1 MTILDKYILKQILVG
16 FALVL
21 ISMTVLVW
29 LTQSL
34 RMIDMIVTKGVSVG
48 VFVRMTILV
57 LPNFMQ
63 ILSPIALFAVTL
75 FTFIRMQSDK
85 EVMVMQAVGMSTGQI
100 MRAPLILAG
109 ILAAAGYLFSIF
121 VIPAA
126 NTDLRELQW
135 KIRNDL
141 SHLLL
146 QEGQFNSFKNGLTL
160 YVRERTPDGNVKG
173 VFAYEAK
180 GKGQNQVSILAAE
193 SGTVFQEPAGVRVVF
208 NAGARHEYNPETK
221 QFSILKFDKYTMS
234 FADKNQST
242 GTRRADVRELSL
254 RQLWAAEPTDA
265 ANMAQY
271 RKHKVEL
278 AKRLLQPLY
287 NFTFVFLAMFGIL
300 SGYYSRRGQ
309 AGRINFVVGAALIV
323 QSLALAFEN
332 MAGKNL
338 WFLIL
343 VFLNVWIPMVITG
356 WALFRSR
363 KKKRK
368 APKWFF
374 WATILIIG
382 AVSCPARALVA
393 LNDVSFDKDTPV
405 DFEADRVS
413 YNQAANEVEAYGNV
427 VLRQNGTTVTT
438 EEIRFNRNSNQ
449 IFAPNAVRM
458 SMPDGTTAETEGVV
472 LSGGMTDMSTGPMRA
487 RLYEGTRLAADRMK
501 RTQDGNRVYLREA
514 TYTPCDTCGDE
525 APLWRL
531 RAKNLK
537 HDKAAQEIVFKHVF
551 LDVKDVPVLYL
562 PYLQMPDF
570 TIKRKTGFLPPSLA
584 SGTEMKGGIELPLF
598 VNVAD
603 NQNLTITPVVS
614 PSHFPLLLA
623 DYQGIYDRGA
633 FSLQVS
639 GTRDKDDEHN
649 QAHIKADF
657 RYDMTDHWRM
667 SGQLFRVATDT
678 YFRKYRIPGIDDSQS
693 FLTSD
698 IKAERFGNRSYFKV
712 QGYSFQS
719 LQDNV
724 DSKSIP
730 VILPVMDYQYNT
742 APLTDFGMYAFTRVN
757 AALINTRQH
766 FKSNRL
772 SVTQGISA
780 PWVTPI
786 GLSVRTTASVRADGY
801 AVDTGRY
808 AFADRRTED
817 NYTAGR
823 IYPNV
828 AVEMSYPMFSAG
840 KRTMQVLEPI
850 VMVVAAPN
858 GGNNDK
864 IPNVDSLV
872 FDFDD
877 TNLFSVNRFAGY
889 DRVEPGTRVN
899 YGVKWSLFSH
909 QSNRS
914 LSALFGQSYRFNDN
928 AMMTELMGYNPHFSD
943 YVGRVQIQNQYLA
956 LAYRFRLDQADFS
969 MKKSEVSLSGGTDP
983 LRLGID
989 YVYLNSYQISD
1000 NYYPTR
1006 EEVVFYG
1013 SSKLTKSWS
1022 LSGYYRYDLSGDGG
1036 PIESGGALRYDNE
1049 CLALVFELDKSF
1061 TRDRDYEGGTSF
1073 MLKVILKTLGGE

>member
-1 MTILDKYILKQILVG
+1 MTILDKYVLKQIVVG
-16 FALVL
+16 FVVVLV
-21 ISMTVLVW
+21 SMTVLVW

-57 LPNFMQ
+57 LPNFVQ

-85 EVMVMQAVGMSTGQI
+85 EVMVMQAVGMSTAQI
-100 MRAPLILAG
+100 MRAPLIMAGVLAV
-109 ILAAAGYLFSIF
+109 AGYFFSIF
-121 VIPAA
+121 IIPMA
-126 NTDLRELQW
+126 NTNLREMQW
-135 KIRNDL
+135 KIRNDV

-160 YVRERTPDGNVKG
+160 YVRERTPDGQVKG
-173 VFAYEAK
+173 IFAYESK
-180 GKGQNQVSILAAE
+180 GKGKNQVSVLAAE

-234 FADKNQST
+234 FADKNQGT
-242 GTRRADVRELSL
+242 GTRRTDVRELSL
-254 RQLWAAEPTDA
+254 RRLWRAKPEDA
-265 ANMAQY
+265 VNMAQY

-309 AGRINFVVGAALIV
+309 AGRVNFVVGATLVV

-343 VFLNVWIPMVITG
+343 VFLNVWIPIALTAWV
-356 WALFRSR
+356 LFRQKR
-363 KKKRK
+363 QKKK

-374 WATILIIG
+374 WATVFVGCALIQ
-382 AVSCPARALVA
+382 PAWAMVD

-405 DFEADRVS
+405 DFEADTVIYR
-413 YNQAANEVEAYGNV
+413 QQGNEVSARGNV
-427 VLRQNGTTVTT
+427 VLHQNGTTVKT
-438 EEIRFNRNSNQ
+438 EEILFNRGTNQ
-449 IFAPNAVRM
+449 IFAPQKVQM
-458 SMPDGTTAETEGVV
+458 TMPDGTVAETENVI
-472 LSGGMTDMSTGPMRA
+472 LSGGMTDMSTGAMKA
-487 RLYEGTRLAADRMK
+487 RLYEGTHIGASRMK

-514 TYTPCDTCGDE
+514 TYTPCDTCGGE
-525 APLWRL
+525 APLWQL

-537 HDKAAQEIVFKHVF
+537 HDKAEQEITFKHVF

-570 TIKRKTGFLPPSLA
+570 TIKRKTGFLAPSLA
-584 SGTEMKGGIELPLF
+584 SGSEMKGGIELPF
-598 VNVAD
+598 FINIAD
-603 NQNLTITPVVS
+603 NQNLTLTPIVS
-614 PSHFPLLLA
+614 PSHFPLFLA
-623 DYQGIYDRGA
+623 NYQGIYDRGI
-633 FSLQVS
+633 FNLQVS
-639 GTRDKDDEHN
+639 GTQDEDKEHN
-649 QAHIKADF
+649 QGHIKADF
-657 RYDMTDHWRM
+657 RYDMTDKWRL
-667 SGQLFRVATDT
+667 SGQLFRSATDT
-678 YFRKYRIPGIDDSQS
+678 YFRKYRIPDIDDSQP

-698 IKAERFGNRSYFKV
+698 VKAEHFGNRSYFKV

-724 DSKSIP
+724 NPKSIP
-730 VILPVMDYQYNT
+730 VVLPVMDYQYNT
-742 APLTDFGMYAFTRVN
+742 APLTDYGLTAFTQVN
-757 AALINTRQH
+757 AALVNNRQH

-772 SVTQGISA
+772 SVTQGVTA
-780 PWVTPI
+780 PWITSF
-786 GLSVRTTASVRADGY
+786 GLALKTTAAIRADGY
-801 AVDTGRY
+801 AIDTGKY
-808 AFADRRTED
+808 AFADKNTED
-817 NYTAGR
+817 NYTLGR
-823 IYPNV
+823 LYPNV
-828 AVEMSYPMFSAG
+828 AVEMSYPMIATG
-840 KRTMQVLEPI
+840 QNTRQILEPV
-850 VMVVAAPN
+850 VMMVAAPN
-858 GGNNDK
+858 GGNDDK

-877 TNLFSVNRFAGY
+877 TNLFSVNRFTGY
-889 DRVEPGTRVN
+889 DRVEPGTRIN
-899 YGVKWSLFSH
+899 YGVKWSLFGH
-909 QSNRS
+909 RGNRS
-914 LSALFGQSYRFNDN
+914 VSALFGQSYRFDN
-928 AMMTELMGYNPHFSD
+928 SDIMTELMGYNPHFSD
-943 YVGRVQIQNQYLA
+943 YVGRIQMQNKYLS

-969 MKKSEVSLSGGTDP
+969 MKKSEVSLIGGTDP

-989 YVYLNSYQISD
+989 YVYLNEYQISD
-1000 NYYPTR
+1000 NFYPTR

-1013 SSKLTKSWS
+1013 KSKLTKSWT
-1022 LSGYYRYDLSGDGG
+1022 LSGYYRYDLSGNGG
-1036 PIESGGALRYDNE
+1036 PIEAGGALRYDNE
-1049 CLALVFELDKSF
+1049 CLGLIFEVDKSF
-1061 TRDRDYEGGTSF
+1061 TQDRDYKGGTSF